1 MTVGI
6 PQDPESEEITTLA
19 ESLASNLNLTDENE
33 QSVSFNDATEMAL
46 PGHNSTD
53 LDGTFSHKIIDDAI
67 LDCISG
73 HVRKV
78 ESYLKTTAEQH
89 IFIQGMDENGNTTLS
104 YAAAERSPGMV
115 ALLLDNGAK
124 VNRRNGMGRTPLMEA
139 ALWGRAENAQ
149 ILLRNG
155 ADKTLSDHHGRTAS
169 NLASPSDRNSDE
181 REGRAGG
188 FYKEHT
194 YKADKERQAIVQLL
208 QDQPIPSRIPLRT
221 ATSIDPDYSQFSFHQ
236 SPQTS
241 SIELSAPI
249 KSFTV
254 SGQFK
259 TIARLDR
266 GLPFP
271 PIDAMSGWGHHGGE
285 LTTISGADWTEEV
298 FRICRLIE
306 HQLPPSAESDRGRP
320 GMFFAS
326 HAEKQ
331 LVAYLLSKHVF
342 LDDES
347 SETAQ
352 DEVGS
357 RTITTYLQG
366 LSLAQPPVSLRKA
379 TILVS
384 RKMCSDCE
392 KFVAAVEARLKLRI
406 RCICI

>member
-1 MTVGI
+1 MAFNSVVAFPSADVLWWDDRFVQVRCPFCAKSHRHGIGYSDRYETEMGSRVAHCPPVHRVLSHSYQFSFPFSRTTQHVAYEIDKKRGRFVTVGI
-6 PQDPESEEITTLA
+6 PQDPELEEITTLA

-53 LDGTFSHKIIDDAI
+53 LDGTFSQKIIDNAI
-67 LDCISG
+67 LDCILG

-124 VNRRNGMGRTPLMEA
+124 VNRRNKRGRTPLMEA

-181 REGRAGG
+181 RERRAGG

-208 QDQPIPSRIPLRT
+208 QSQPIPSRIPLRT

-241 SIELSAPI
+241 SI
-249 KSFTV
+249 
-254 SGQFK
+254 
-259 TIARLDR
+259 
-266 GLPFP
+266 
-271 PIDAMSGWGHHGGE
+271 
-285 LTTISGADWTEEV
+285 
-298 FRICRLIE
+298 
-306 HQLPPSAESDRGRP
+306 
-320 GMFFAS
+320 
-326 HAEKQ
+326 
-331 LVAYLLSKHVF
+331 
-342 LDDES
+342 
-347 SETAQ
+347 
-352 DEVGS
+352 
-357 RTITTYLQG
+357 
-366 LSLAQPPVSLRKA
+366 
-379 TILVS
+379 
-384 RKMCSDCE
+384 
-392 KFVAAVEARLKLRI
+392 
-406 RCICI
+406 

>member
-1 MTVGI
+1 MAYEIDKERGRFVTVGI

-53 LDGTFSHKIIDDAI
+53 LDGTFSHKIIDEAI
-67 LDCISG
+67 LDCIFG
-73 HVRKV
+73 DVTEV

-194 YKADKERQAIVQLL
+194 
-208 QDQPIPSRIPLRT
+208 
-221 ATSIDPDYSQFSFHQ
+221 
-236 SPQTS
+236 
-241 SIELSAPI
+241 
-249 KSFTV
+249 
-254 SGQFK
+254 
-259 TIARLDR
+259 
-266 GLPFP
+266 
-271 PIDAMSGWGHHGGE
+271 
-285 LTTISGADWTEEV
+285 
-298 FRICRLIE
+298 
-306 HQLPPSAESDRGRP
+306 
-320 GMFFAS
+320 
-326 HAEKQ
+326 
-331 LVAYLLSKHVF
+331 
-342 LDDES
+342 
-347 SETAQ
+347 
-352 DEVGS
+352 
-357 RTITTYLQG
+357 
-366 LSLAQPPVSLRKA
+366 
-379 TILVS
+379 
-384 RKMCSDCE
+384 
-392 KFVAAVEARLKLRI
+392 
-406 RCICI
+406 